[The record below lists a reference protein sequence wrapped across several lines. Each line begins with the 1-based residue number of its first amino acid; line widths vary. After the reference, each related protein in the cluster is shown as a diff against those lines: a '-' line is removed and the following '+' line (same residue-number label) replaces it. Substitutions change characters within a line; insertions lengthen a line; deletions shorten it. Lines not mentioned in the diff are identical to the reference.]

1 MITLRNITL
10 QRGAKR
16 LLEGASVTL
25 FARQKVGITGPNG
38 SGKSSL
44 LALLRDEL
52 HAESGDVE
60 VQPGLTIAWVG
71 QETPATDAPALEH
84 ALAGDRELCDIERQI
99 AEVEHADAAV

>member
-1 MITLRNITL
+1 MISLRNVTL

-16 LLEGASVTL
+16 LLEGANVTL

-52 HAESGDVE
+52 HA
-60 VQPGLTIAWVG
+60 
-71 QETPATDAPALEH
+71 
-84 ALAGDRELCDIERQI
+84 
-99 AEVEHADAAV
+99 